1 MNSLNLSEQ
10 DNLFCEKAR
19 YRNEIANYLGISTRT
34 LRTWLI
40 EISLSN
46 SNIPN
51 RRLFTPKEVK
61 EIIKECK

>member
-40 EISLSN
+40 QISLSN
-46 SNIPN
+46 TNIQN